1 MKKQTGKEE
10 TMEELTQRQLQNIGK
25 RMQELRKKK
34 GFKNYEIFAYEN
46 DLPRAQYGRY
56 ERGQDLKVSSLLK
69 VLKGF
74 DITLKEF
81 FSDGFE

>member
-1 MKKQTGKEE
+1 MKKQTAKEE
-10 TMEELTQRQLQNIGK
+10 TIEALTGRQLQNMGK

-56 ERGQDLKVSSLLK
+56 ERGQDLKMSSLLK

-74 DITLKEF
+74 DISLKEF
-81 FSDGFE
+81 FGEGFE